1 MVQLG
6 INLNPSAPGGQPSN
20 PNALKDVKWARI
32 VFRADA
38 EHRTIEQA
46 FSAYDPIVAQH
57 NGVGAQT
64 LFVLNQETYWGNG
77 PWDNGDWNAY
87 AQGFAQV
94 CGKIAEHYQ
103 GKSVAYEIWNEG
115 DIHGQASIFVPEGDF
130 ARVLMM
136 TSREI
141 KARAPDAL
149 IVLGGLASGVG
160 DAVNYLKKVRTA
172 LNNTLPV
179 DAIGIHPYGQW
190 TPNFPQKPPWGG
202 WFGKLDGYLSTFTN
216 AFPNIPLW
224 ITEIGISE
232 QIPFPPEQFGMVTTY
247 MEGIYN
253 LIKTRFSARVPVVIW
268 FAWGD
273 VMRNA
278 GIVDH
283 NSQPKGAVF
292 AKFFE
297 LASAANADI
306 IREQEEKSLKK
317 EEAKMGTPYD
327 GVIAAVHWDGR
338 NVVETTLDDLLRK
351 LRDAGVGAIFA
362 KTNNGEFWQGR
373 YDTSAKEDLRLASLD
388 DVKRWIDKCAQAEID
403 FHAWSVVRGLNV
415 QAEVALISDIC
426 LVEGVKS
433 FIMDVEVGSSYFQG
447 GAQVAQLMGEQ
458 IRLRIP
464 DKFHLGLCLD
474 ARGGHPRSIFISR
487 WLPNIDSLHP
497 MTYHRLFGVAP
508 EQAVENAFTALEEY
522 GLPVVPML
530 QVYELEDV
538 DEIKRA
544 AEYAFSGPHRVKAP
558 GVSLYVYGK
567 KMPNAALDVIKT
579 IKIPNPR
586 RKTNPDPQPLTPYK
600 NQDVINAF
608 ALAAEAAGEKHNY
621 WNWVVSANL
630 AYLATDRQRPYTGPD
645 VDQLPGLSPEQK
657 SLVKRALAGED
668 LSIPKPED
676 EGVIGKFT
684 NQDVINAFWESARAA
699 GERGEFWQWI
709 VRAGLSSIAND
720 RQALFAGPAI
730 SSLPNLTPEQ
740 RRSILNVIKGMTPV
754 PVESEKLLPLDWI
767 TQIDEKGSGNND
779 CGQAC
784 VLMLLRYYGMGGDQ
798 SVKKLHAKL
807 SGKTSASQLVWL
819 AGQFGLTLKVD
830 TSFANVD
837 GLRAPLE
844 SGRPVI
850 LLVDYKELQFPV
862 HLSTGVD
869 QGWHWLVVSGYNDS
883 GYIVDDPLWLA
894 TTNNGQG
901 GKGGSN
907 LKIKRDVLQKA
918 MVQIGG
924 KYNAIY

>member
-1 MVQLG
+1 MVQ
-6 INLNPSAPGGQPSN
+6 S
-20 PNALKDVKWARI
+20 
-32 VFRADA
+32 
-38 EHRTIEQA
+38 
-46 FSAYDPIVAQH
+46 
-57 NGVGAQT
+57 
-64 LFVLNQETYWGNG
+64 
-77 PWDNGDWNAY
+77 
-87 AQGFAQV
+87 
-94 CGKIAEHYQ
+94 
-103 GKSVAYEIWNEG
+103 
-115 DIHGQASIFVPEGDF
+115 
-130 ARVLMM
+130 
-136 TSREI
+136 
-141 KARAPDAL
+141 
-149 IVLGGLASGVG
+149 
-160 DAVNYLKKVRTA
+160 
-172 LNNTLPV
+172 
-179 DAIGIHPYGQW
+179 
-190 TPNFPQKPPWGG
+190 
-202 WFGKLDGYLSTFTN
+202 
-216 AFPNIPLW
+216 
-224 ITEIGISE
+224 
-232 QIPFPPEQFGMVTTY
+232 
-247 MEGIYN
+247 
-253 LIKTRFSARVPVVIW
+253 
-268 FAWGD
+268 
-273 VMRNA
+273 
-278 GIVDH
+278 
-283 NSQPKGAVF
+283 
-292 AKFFE
+292 
-297 LASAANADI
+297 
-306 IREQEEKSLKK
+306 
-317 EEAKMGTPYD
+317 
-327 GVIAAVHWDGR
+327 
-338 NVVETTLDDLLRK
+338 
-351 LRDAGVGAIFA
+351 
-362 KTNNGEFWQGR
+362 
-373 YDTSAKEDLRLASLD
+373 
-388 DVKRWIDKCAQAEID
+388 
-403 FHAWSVVRGLNV
+403 
-415 QAEVALISDIC
+415 
-426 LVEGVKS
+426 
-433 FIMDVEVGSSYFQG
+433 
-447 GAQVAQLMGEQ
+447 
-458 IRLRIP
+458 
-464 DKFHLGLCLD
+464 
-474 ARGGHPRSIFISR
+474 
-487 WLPNIDSLHP
+487 
-497 MTYHRLFGVAP
+497 
-508 EQAVENAFTALEEY
+508 
-522 GLPVVPML
+522 
-530 QVYELEDV
+530 
-538 DEIKRA
+538 
-544 AEYAFSGPHRVKAP
+544 
-558 GVSLYVYGK
+558 
-567 KMPNAALDVIKT
+567 
-579 IKIPNPR
+579 
-586 RKTNPDPQPLTPYK
+586 PYK

-699 GERGEFWQWI
+699 GERDEFWQWI